1 MSPKSEMYHRSNVSS
16 FSQSTP
22 EKSNA
27 SGLDCDSSPDCFE
40 LTKTKL
46 YQINKNYSKFSSRSH
61 SESSLNN
68 LKKNISILPFD
79 TNMDISS
86 DISLHYSHDQSLRE
100 LSGLGKVFIHVFYHL
115 GLPKGPW
122 RYILILHFDIKLI

>member
-1 MSPKSEMYHRSNVSS
+1 MSPKNTYHRNNVS

-27 SGLDCDSSPDCFE
+27 SGLEIDSSPDSFE

-46 YQINKNYSKFSSRSH
+46 YQINKSYSKFSSRSH

-68 LKKNISILPFD
+68 LKKNISILPFE

-86 DISLHYSHDQSLRE
+86 DISMHYNQDQSLRE
-100 LSGLGKVFIHVFYHL
+100 LSGFGKIFT
-115 GLPKGPW
+115 
-122 RYILILHFDIKLI
+122 YIFCSYSERKLFD